1 MEILPFKEE
10 QISENVYIRTFSNEV
25 SENVLKWHWDGEDRE
40 VEVIG
45 ETDWEF
51 QRDNE
56 LPAKMEGV
64 ISIPKG
70 QWHRII
76 KGTGSLKIRVTK
88 F

>member
-1 MEILPFKEE
+1 MEKIPFSEE

-25 SENVLKWHWDGEDRE
+25 SENVLKWHWDQEDRE

-56 LPAKMEGV
+56 LPVRMEGV

-76 KGTGSLKIRVTK
+76 KGAGSLKIRVTK